1 MEKIK
6 FAVIGVGRLG
16 TCHAENLVH
25 RIPNAELVTIC
36 DIRLDHAKETAERL
50 GVEKVYESYDKML
63 AEMDIDAVV
72 VTTPPAV
79 HRECILAACKAK
91 KHIFC
96 EKPIGVTDEDL
107 DLIDAAV
114 AENADKVL
122 QVGFMR
128 RFDRSY
134 ADAKARVDRGEI
146 GKVIKVRS
154 ISRDPSAQMDDFIKL
169 GPTLGGMFYDM
180 SVHDLDLVRWFA
192 GSEIESMYAIG
203 GIYEFEDFASFNDI
217 DNCAMLM
224 RFKNGVMGEVEGSK
238 NASCG
243 YDVWMEIVGTKGT
256 LLINSATTT
265 FVTQKDEH
273 GIRNECSPWF
283 RERFAEAYQQEV
295 KVFIDTVLTGG
306 ETAMS
311 AYDARKV
318 VEMATLATKSYEL
331 GTVVYNEK

>member
-1 MEKIK
+1 MKKVKVGI
-6 FAVIGVGRLG
+6 VGLGRLG
-16 TCHAENLVH
+16 SAHARNIAFK
-25 RIPNAELVTIC
+25 IPNAELTAACSVVERERDFAC
-36 DIRLDHAKETAERL
+36 KEL
-50 GVEKVYESYDKML
+50 GVQYVYDDYETMVNE
-63 AEMDIDAVV
+63 ADIDAVV
-72 VTTPPAV
+72 IATPPSL
-79 HRECILAACKAK
+79 HREGILIACKAG

-107 DLIDAAV
+107 DLIDAVV
-114 AENADKVL
+114 AQNKGKVL
-122 QVGFMR
+122 QVGFVR

-154 ISRDPSAQMDDFIKL
+154 ISRDPSAQAEDFIKL

-192 GSEIESMYAIG
+192 GSEIESMYALG
-203 GIYEFEDFASFNDI
+203 GIYEFEEFASFNDI

-256 LLINSATTT
+256 LLVNTATTS
-265 FVTQKDEH
+265 FVTQKDEY

-283 RERFAEAYQQEV
+283 RERFEEAYENEV
-295 KVFIDTVLTGG
+295 KVFIDTIQSGG
-306 ETAMS
+306 ESKMS
-311 AYDARKV
+311 AFDARQVAK
-318 VEMATLATKSYEL
+318 MATMAVESYEK
-331 GTVVYNEK
+331 GTVIYSEK

>member
-1 MEKIK
+1 MKKLK

-16 TCHAENLVH
+16 TRHAENLVH
-25 RIPNAELVTIC
+25 RIPRAELVAIC
-36 DIRLDHAKETAERL
+36 DIDFDNAKETAERL
-50 GVEKVYESYDKML
+50 GVKNVYDSYEKML
-63 AEMDIDAVV
+63 AETEAEAVLIA
-72 VTTPPAV
+72 TPPAV
-79 HRECILAACKAK
+79 HRECILAACAAK

-96 EKPIGVTDEDL
+96 EKPIGVTDKDL
-107 DLIDAAV
+107 DLIDEAV
-114 AENADKVL
+114 AKNTEKVL

-134 ADAKARVDRGEI
+134 AEAKARVDRGDI
-146 GKVIKVRS
+146 GKVIKLRS
-154 ISRDPSAQMDDFIKL
+154 ISRDPSAQMGDFIKL

-192 GSEIESMYAIG
+192 GSEVASLYAIG
-203 GIYEFEDFASFNDI
+203 GIYEFEEFASFNDI
-217 DNCAMLM
+217 DNCSILIK
-224 RFKNGVMGEVEGSK
+224 FKNGVMAEVEGSK

-265 FVTQKDEH
+265 FVTQKDEY

-283 RERFAEAYQQEV
+283 RERFAEAYEREV
-295 KVFIDTVLTGG
+295 EVFIDTVLSNK
-306 ETAMS
+306 ETLMS

-318 VEMATLATKSYEL
+318 VEMATMATKSYEQ
-331 GTVVYNEK
+331 GTVVFNDK

>member
-1 MEKIK
+1 MEKLK

-16 TCHAENLVH
+16 TVHAENLVY
-25 RIPNAELVTIC
+25 RIPNAELVAIC
-36 DIRLDHAKETAERL
+36 DIRYEHARETAERL
-50 GVEKVYESYDKML
+50 GVKNFFASYEDML
-63 AEMDIDAVV
+63 NEMEIDAVV

-107 DLIDAAV
+107 DQIDLAV
-114 AENADKVL
+114 ASNSDKVL

-134 ADAKARVDRGEI
+134 AEAKARVDRGDI

-154 ISRDPSAQMDDFIKL
+154 ISRDPSCQIPDFIKL

-192 GSEIESMYAIG
+192 GSEVESMYAIG
-203 GIYEFEDFASFNDI
+203 GIYEFADFASFNDI
-217 DNCAMLM
+217 DNCSILM
-224 RFKNGVMGEVEGSK
+224 KFKNGVMGEVEGSK
-238 NASCG
+238 NSSCG
-243 YDVWMEIVGTKGT
+243 YDVWMEIVGTKAT

-265 FVTQKDEH
+265 FVTQKDEY
-273 GIRNECSPWF
+273 GMRNECSPWF
-283 RERFAEAYQQEV
+283 RERFAEAYEHEV

-306 ETAMS
+306 KSAMP
-311 AYDARKV
+311 AADARRV
-318 VEMATLATKSYEL
+318 VEMATMATKSYNE
-331 GTVVYNEK
+331 GKIVYNDK